1 MHMLKLNTGSDTL
14 TRNPIGK
21 NAKLLTP

>member
-1 MHMLKLNTGSDTL
+1 MLKLNTGSDTL